1 MASNMAGEVVQVGTK
16 IDRKRTMSS
25 ATAVM
30 DTARRA
36 ASALV
41 EREERRT
48 RSRMAEYEA
57 VAAMV
62 GTSGAWVRKF
72 VNGYAGA
79 KPGFVTGYN
88 ILTLYGRLCGRIERA
103 AEDERAMVV
112 ALKGQIDA
120 AFQGDRE
127 LVEMAARSAPAR
139 KEDAE

>member
-1 MASNMAGEVVQVGTK
+1 
-16 IDRKRTMSS
+16 MSS

-48 RSRMAEYEA
+48 RSRMAAYEA

-72 VNGYAGA
+72 VN
-79 KPGFVTGYN
+79 GYN